1 MVRRYLSPRCLPK
14 VKKSKPSASAEEISA
29 LQKLKSDN
37 EVLHTEH
44 YRQAQ
49 TIIKLEK
56 TVERLMKEQ
65 NGNNPPQAIVDIQEQ
80 LRKSDIKMRKFK
92 VKATI
97 AKEKKE

>member
-1 MVRRYLSPRCLPK
+1 
-14 VKKSKPSASAEEISA
+14 
-29 LQKLKSDN
+29 
-37 EVLHTEH
+37 
-44 YRQAQ
+44 
-49 TIIKLEK
+49 
-56 TVERLMKEQ
+56 MKEQ